1 MKMKEDFKL
10 PVLFLNRVNLKGE
23 PCIKL
28 YYYEN
33 EKIVKRIRQNDWIQ
47 YSMEIGAYYASE
59 FPQTISILQDLF
71 EDIAN
76 VNTSKLDWKRLEVS
90 ERVLG
95 SKLYDQTA
103 LRKNP
108 TKEVIQL
115 FSFKTEE
122 RNFIGFKH
130 YFKKAL
136 YNEVMDSNLFYYI
149 RANNVW
155 QLSNKSI
162 EIRKGIEF
170 LSKYFT
176 IKLNSELKVSDL
188 ELKRH
193 LWEQS
198 YFKDSYF
205 KSCPMEFL
213 KYMQSHNYSENS
225 MLTYHNLVIRFLN
238 AQRNQSLDAINRYGI
253 NEINNYHDIWN
264 QRSAPSPSLV
274 NQSVNALKLY
284 YKVMGKR
291 DLDFKQV
298 IRPMRN
304 KSLPTVFSKSEVQ
317 GIINS
322 IENLKHRTL
331 LFIIYSAGLRINE
344 LINLQVDDIL
354 FDRKLIFIK
363 RSKGRKD
370 RYSILAESAILLLN
384 NYIKEYKPKKYLF
397 EGQYG
402 GQYSETSIRNILESA
417 KKRTGVKTNGS
428 AHTLRH
434 SFATHLLENGTD
446 LRYIQ
451 ELLGHNSSKT
461 TEIYTHV
468 SNLNLSK
475 ITSPG
480 DLIRV

>member
-1 MKMKEDFKL
+1 MNQNNNL
-10 PVLFLNRVNLKGE
+10 PLLFLNRVNLNGE
-23 PCIKL
+23 QCIKL
-28 YYYEN
+28 YFYEN
-33 EKIVKRIRQNDWIQ
+33 EQITKRIKQNDWIS
-47 YSMEIGAYYASE
+47 YSIELGAYYTPE
-59 FPQTISILQDLF
+59 FKQTLSILQDLF
-71 EDIAN
+71 EDIAK
-76 VNTSKLDWKRLEVS
+76 VNTNKLDWKRLEVS

-95 SKLYDQTA
+95 SKVYDQTA

-108 TKEVIQL
+108 NKEVIHL
-115 FSFKTEE
+115 FSFRAEE
-122 RNFIGFKH
+122 RSFIGFKH
-130 YFKKAL
+130 YFKKTL
-136 YNEVMDSNLFYYI
+136 YSDIMSSNLFLYN

-155 QLSNKSI
+155 QLSSKTY
-162 EIRKGIEF
+162 EIRKGIEL

-188 ELKRH
+188 ELKRF

-198 YFKDSYF
+198 YRKDSNY
-205 KSCPMEFL
+205 KACPMEFL

-238 AQRNQSLDAINRYGI
+238 ANRGQTLDAINSFSIR
-253 NEINNYHDIWN
+253 EINNYHEIWN
-264 QRSAPSPSLV
+264 QRSAPSASLV

-291 DLDFKQV
+291 DLEFKQV
-298 IRPMRN
+298 VRPMRN
-304 KSLPTVFSKSEVQ
+304 KSLPTVFSKNEIQ

-322 IENLKHRTL
+322 IENLKHKTI
-331 LFIIYSAGLRINE
+331 LFIIYSAGLRISE
-344 LINLQVDDIL
+344 LINLQVEDVL

-363 RSKGRKD
+363 KSKGRKD
-370 RYSILAESAILLLN
+370 RYSILAESAVLLLN
-384 NYIKEYKPKKYLF
+384 NYIKAYKPKKYLF

-402 GQYSETSIRNILESA
+402 GHYSETSIRNILESA
-417 KKRTGVKTNGS
+417 KRRAGVKTNGS